1 MKNLQD
7 YFTRLPDTC
16 LLEIFK
22 HLTRYEIIVVILSMI
37 EFSSRKDLDYL
48 KGVNKKIHSVSNDKS
63 LDRIKWEQGGLYICQ
78 VSNYSNCYWIL
89 FFFKSERG
97 YSFEVRIRKDAKRNR
112 FTSYQYEIYKSDDG
126 YFIEERKLQYL
137 SDFKV
142 KLFEILSLKIFRS
155 IHSK

>member
-1 MKNLQD
+1 MGAGRTLH
-7 YFTRLPDTC
+7 LPGIK
-16 LLEIFK
+16 LLDLLLIYIF
-22 HLTRYEIIVVILSMI
+22 
-37 EFSSRKDLDYL
+37 F
-48 KGVNKKIHSVSNDKS
+48 
-63 LDRIKWEQGGLYICQ
+63 Q
-78 VSNYSNCYWIL
+78 
-89 FFFKSERG
+89 SERG